1 MNSKDKIDIYNSIM
15 HPGAEQLN
23 KALKKELQNPSF
35 QGLCRF
41 MPVEPTNAMIKIL
54 IDGNPPYTARPAL
67 AGLKYEV
74 IKLTEIGFKPV
85 SRHRTFFAAMDRARI
100 ENAKWRYAQL
110 IKLGG

>member
-1 MNSKDKIDIYNSIM
+1 MDSNEESLKNLAKSLDK
-15 HPGAEQLN
+15 PT
-23 KALKKELQNPSF
+23 F
-35 QGLCRF
+35 QGMCRF
-41 MPVEPTNAMIKIL
+41 MPVKPTNAMIKIL

-67 AGLKYEV
+67 SKTGLKYEV